1 MGFRF
6 RKSVNLG
13 PFRLNFSKS
22 GVGAS
27 VGTKGFRVTKKAGG
41 GTRTTASIPGTGISY
56 VTETSG
62 KKASAGKRTDSA
74 APAAQAAPQSAPETE
89 SPVNQAARRAGGKK
103 PMGRAPMLVLVVLV
117 IIGAAAA
124 CNEVDKASD
133 PLPAEDEPQQ
143 VEETLPPEDDAQD
156 APEAVPEDEAEPEAV
171 PEDEAEPED
180 PAPVQEPAEAP
191 ESPSEAQEV
200 QDPAPTT
207 EKPASGPAAPAET
220 VQEPQPEPAPAPVVT
235 PAPEPEPDPAPAQE
249 TSRTVYITPTGSKY
263 HYDNNCNG
271 GTYIASTLDEALAL
285 NLTPC
290 KKCAGG

>member
-6 RKSVNLG
+6 RKSINFG
-13 PFRLNFSKS
+13 PLRLNFSKS

-74 APAAQAAPQSAPETE
+74 APAAQAAPQSEPETE

-143 VEETLPPEDDAQD
+143 VEETLLPEEDAQD
-156 APEAVPEDEAEPEAV
+156 APEAVPEDEAEPE
-171 PEDEAEPED
+171 D
-180 PAPVQEPAEAP
+180 PAPV
-191 ESPSEAQEV
+191 
-200 QDPAPTT
+200 
-207 EKPASGPAAPAET
+207 
-220 VQEPQPEPAPAPVVT
+220 
-235 PAPEPEPDPAPAQE
+235 
-249 TSRTVYITPTGSKY
+249 
-263 HYDNNCNG
+263 
-271 GTYIASTLDEALAL
+271 
-285 NLTPC
+285 
-290 KKCAGG
+290 

>member
-27 VGTKGFRVTKKAGG
+27 VGVKGFRVTKKAGG

-156 APEAVPEDEAEPEAV
+156 APEAVPEDEAEPED
-171 PEDEAEPED
+171 PE
-180 PAPVQEPAEAP
+180 PVQEPAEAP

-220 VQEPQPEPAPAPVVT
+220 VSEPQSEPAPAPVVT

>member
-27 VGTKGFRVTKKAGG
+27 VGVKGFRVTKKAGG

-143 VEETLPPEDDAQD
+143 VEETLPPEEDPQD
-156 APEAVPEDEAEPEAV
+156 APEAVPEDEA
-171 PEDEAEPED
+171 DPED

-191 ESPSEAQEV
+191 ESAQEAPEV
-200 QDPAPTT
+200 QDPAPVPET
-207 EKPASGPAAPAET
+207 PASEPAAPAET
-220 VQEPQPEPAPAPVVT
+220 VQEPQPEPDPAPVVT

-263 HYDNNCNG
+263 HFDNNCNG
-271 GTYIASTLDEALAL
+271 GTYIASTLDEAKSMGLE
-285 NLTPC
+285 PC

>member
-6 RKSVNLG
+6 RKSINFGPLRINL
-13 PFRLNFSKS
+13 SKS

-27 VGTKGFRVTKKAGG
+27 VGTKGFRVTKKTGG

-156 APEAVPEDEAEPEAV
+156 APEAVPEDEAEPE
-171 PEDEAEPED
+171 D

-191 ESPSEAQEV
+191 ESPSEAPEV

-220 VQEPQPEPAPAPVVT
+220 VQEPQPEPDPAPVVT
-235 PAPEPEPDPAPAQE
+235 PAPEPDPDPAPAQE

-263 HYDNNCNG
+263 HFDNNCNG
-271 GTYIASTLDEALAL
+271 GTYIASTLDEAKSLG
-285 NLTPC
+285 LTPC

>member
-62 KKASAGKRTDSA
+62 KKSSAGKGTGGKSA
-74 APAAQAAPQSAPETE
+74 GETGKK
-89 SPVNQAARRAGGKK
+89 SGGKK
-103 PMGRAPMLVLVVLV
+103 PWIVGIIAVLVLA
-117 IIGAAAA
+117 GAVSS
-124 CNEVDKASD
+124 CGG
-133 PLPAEDEPQQ
+133 DEPDPQDKIDDPAP
-143 VEETLPPEDDAQD
+143 VEETLPPEEDAQD
-156 APEAVPEDEAEPEAV
+156 APEAVPEDEAEPED
-171 PEDEAEPED
+171 PE
-180 PAPVQEPAEAP
+180 PVQEPAEAP
-191 ESPSEAQEV
+191 ESPSEAPEV

-220 VQEPQPEPAPAPVVT
+220 VSEPQSEPAPAPVVT

-263 HYDNNCNG
+263 HFDNNCNG
-271 GTYIASTLDEALAL
+271 GTYIASTLDEAKSMGLE
-285 NLTPC
+285 PC

>member
-27 VGTKGFRVTKKAGG
+27 VGAKGFRVTKKAGG

-62 KKASAGKRTDSA
+62 KKASAGKGTGGKSA
-74 APAAQAAPQSAPETE
+74 GETGKK
-89 SPVNQAARRAGGKK
+89 SGGKK
-103 PMGRAPMLVLVVLV
+103 PWIVGIIAVLVLA
-117 IIGAAAA
+117 GAVSS
-124 CNEVDKASD
+124 CSGDESD
-133 PLPAEDEPQQ
+133 PQDKIDDPAP

-156 APEAVPEDEAEPEAV
+156 APEAAPEDE
-171 PEDEAEPED
+171 EDPED

-191 ESPSEAQEV
+191 ESVQEAPEV

-220 VQEPQPEPAPAPVVT
+220 VQEPQPEPDPAPVVT
-235 PAPEPEPDPAPAQE
+235 PAPEPDPDPAPAQE
-249 TSRTVYITPTGSKY
+249 TGRTVYITPTGSKY

-271 GTYIASTLDEALAL
+271 GTYIASTLDEAKSMGLE
-285 NLTPC
+285 PC

>member
-6 RKSVNLG
+6 RKSINFGPLRINL
-13 PFRLNFSKS
+13 SKS

-41 GTRTTASIPGTGISY
+41 GTRTTASIPGTGLSY

-62 KKASAGKRTDSA
+62 KKASAGKGTGGKSA
-74 APAAQAAPQSAPETE
+74 GETGKK
-89 SPVNQAARRAGGKK
+89 SGGKK
-103 PMGRAPMLVLVVLV
+103 PWIVGIIAVLVLA
-117 IIGAAAA
+117 GAVSS
-124 CNEVDKASD
+124 CGG
-133 PLPAEDEPQQ
+133 DEPDPQDKIDEPAP
-143 VEETLPPEDDAQD
+143 VEETLPPEADDQD
-156 APEAVPEDEAEPEAV
+156 APEDET
-171 PEDEAEPED
+171 EPED
-180 PAPVQEPAEAP
+180 PAPVQEPAESP
-191 ESPSEAQEV
+191 ESAQKAPEV
-200 QDPAPTT
+200 QDPAPTA
-207 EKPASGPAAPAET
+207 EKPASEPAAPAET
-220 VQEPQPEPAPAPVVT
+220 VPEPQPEPEPEPAPVVT

>member
-6 RKSVNLG
+6 RKSVNFG
-13 PFRLNFSKS
+13 PLRINLSKS

-62 KKASAGKRTDSA
+62 KKASAGKGTGGKSA
-74 APAAQAAPQSAPETE
+74 GETGKK
-89 SPVNQAARRAGGKK
+89 SGGKK
-103 PMGRAPMLVLVVLV
+103 PWIVGIIAVLVLA
-117 IIGAAAA
+117 GAVSS
-124 CNEVDKASD
+124 CGG
-133 PLPAEDEPQQ
+133 DEPDPQDKIDDPAP

-156 APEAVPEDEAEPEAV
+156 APEAVPEDEAEPE
-171 PEDEAEPED
+171 D

-191 ESPSEAQEV
+191 ESAQEAPEV
-200 QDPAPTT
+200 QDPAPVT
-207 EKPASGPAAPAET
+207 ETPASEPAAPAET
-220 VQEPQPEPAPAPVVT
+220 VSEPQPEPEPEPDPEPAPVVT

-249 TSRTVYITPTGSKY
+249 TGRTVYITPTGSKY

-271 GTYIASTLDEALAL
+271 GTYIASTLDEAKSLG
-285 NLTPC
+285 LTPC

>member
-27 VGTKGFRVTKKAGG
+27 VGVKGFRVTKKAGG

-124 CNEVDKASD
+124 CNEVDKG
-133 PLPAEDEPQQ
+133 
-143 VEETLPPEDDAQD
+143 EEALPPEDDAQA
-156 APEAVPEDEAEPEAV
+156 APEAAPEDEP
-171 PEDEAEPED
+171 EPED
-180 PAPVQEPAEAP
+180 PEPVQEPAEAP

-220 VQEPQPEPAPAPVVT
+220 VSEPQSEPAPAPVVT